1 MRIIDAD
8 ALIPMM
14 KYATTDNEIGIFPIK
29 IGFNV
34 IEKVINDAP
43 TIEPQQWIPVSSG
56 KLPDD
61 LQEVN
66 ITWVNHAPEQYY
78 DFIKDKPSSG
88 SAVYYKGSWYWYSST
103 CVDILAEYGRNE
115 MDKIDDGIEVAAW
128 MPLPMPYKGG
138 AE

>member
-1 MRIIDAD
+1 MNKELAIRILSGEVLGTNEQTNEAVKMAVE
-8 ALIPMM
+8 ALS
-14 KYATTDNEIGIFPIK
+14 A
-29 IGFNV
+29 
-34 IEKVINDAP
+34 
-43 TIEPQQWIPVSSG
+43 QQWIPVSSG

-128 MPLPMPYKGG
+128 MPLPKTFREG
-138 AE
+138 EE